1 MKASGFVLILA
12 LIAVVGIGGFAWYRF
27 ESEPPGLTAPE
38 AELVIGRAGV
48 KVDLHASDAGSGL
61 RSLHVAVAQPGGAEQ
76 VLLDESYPGNLLSGG
91 TRSEQSAALQLD
103 PAALGAI
110 KGPATLSISVRDWS
124 WRGGLAGNEARRDL
138 PLRVDLDPPRI
149 EVTTG
154 ISGITY
160 VRQGGSGSVAYRVS
174 EATARDGV
182 RVGAIEYRGF
192 PRKGGGANER
202 IALFAVPTDVDAKSP
217 VRVFAEDAAGNSSE
231 AGWSVNVQPYL
242 QPEGK
247 VQLSESFLTQVVPRL
262 APQTAAGSPDSAFQD
277 VNTRVRA
284 ENEKRIR
291 ELVAGTAPESLFTGN
306 LRQLANSKVTSRFGE
321 KRIYMVDG
329 RELSRAV
336 HFGYD
341 LASLSAA
348 PVTAAAAGRVLF
360 AGDLGIYG
368 NCVVLDH
375 GLGLAS
381 IYGHLSRIDVEPNAR
396 VEADQRLGLTGATGL
411 AGGDH
416 LHFATLVGN
425 TYVDPIEW
433 WDAKWVEDHIA
444 PNLNPPSAAN

>member
-1 MKASGFVLILA
+1 MKASGWLLILA

-27 ESEPPGLTAPE
+27 ESEPPGLAAPE

-61 RSLHVAVAQPGGAEQ
+61 RSLHVAVTQPGGAEQ

-91 TRSEQSAALQLD
+91 TRSEQAAALQLD
-103 PAALGAI
+103 PTALGAL

-124 WRGGLAGNEARRDL
+124 WRGGLSGNEVRRDL

-149 EVTTG
+149 EVTSG

-182 RVGAIEYRGF
+182 RVGTVEYRGF

-202 IALFAVPTDVDAKSP
+202 VALFAVPTDVEANAP

-231 AGWSVNVQPYL
+231 AGWSVTVQPYL

-247 VQLSESFLTQVVPRL
+247 VALSESFLTQVVPRL
-262 APQTAAGSPDSAFQD
+262 APQTSAGSPDSAFQD

-291 ELVAGTAPESLFTGN
+291 ELIADSAPEPLFSGS

-321 KRIYMVDG
+321 KRIYMVEG

-348 PVTAAAAGRVLF
+348 PVTAAAAGRVLY

-381 IYGHLSRIDVEPNAR
+381 IYGHLSRIDVEANAR

-433 WDAKWVEDHIA
+433 WDAKWVEDHVA
-444 PNLNPPSAAN
+444 PNLNAPAATN

>member
-1 MKASGFVLILA
+1 M
-12 LIAVVGIGGFAWYRF
+12 
-27 ESEPPGLTAPE
+27 
-38 AELVIGRAGV
+38 
-48 KVDLHASDAGSGL
+48 
-61 RSLHVAVAQPGGAEQ
+61 
-76 VLLDESYPGNLLSGG
+76 
-91 TRSEQSAALQLD
+91 
-103 PAALGAI
+103 
-110 KGPATLSISVRDWS
+110 
-124 WRGGLAGNEARRDL
+124 
-138 PLRVDLDPPRI
+138 
-149 EVTTG
+149 
-154 ISGITY
+154 
-160 VRQGGSGSVAYRVS
+160 
-174 EATARDGV
+174 
-182 RVGAIEYRGF
+182 
-192 PRKGGGANER
+192 
-202 IALFAVPTDVDAKSP
+202 
-217 VRVFAEDAAGNSSE
+217 
-231 AGWSVNVQPYL
+231 
-242 QPEGK
+242 
-247 VQLSESFLTQVVPRL
+247 PRL
-262 APQTAAGSPDSAFQD
+262 APQTAAGDPDSAFHD

-291 ELVAGTAPESLFTGN
+291 ELIADSAAEPLFSGS

-381 IYGHLSRIDVEPNAR
+381 IYGHLSRLDVEAGAR

-433 WDAKWVEDHIA
+433 WDAKWVEDHVA
-444 PNLNPPSAAN
+444 PNLNPPAAAN